1 MANLLEVEYEDIFR
15 PETMAVLKGKS
26 GKSLKQMLGNKSLMQ
41 TMVDTQKIL
50 GEIIA
55 AERGYTDLLEAIA
68 VEIATEA
75 YPIIDY
81 ANIKINA
88 KIGKPSMPNMPEED
102 DEEEEEELT
111 FDQPEIPE
119 TPEVE
124 KAKRRIINGITQGA
138 SVRGAFIFLLF
149 REHLDEMDDTLVEK
163 YNEIS
168 KQVFGIYDDE
178 TAIAMLLTAI
188 EQGMDSASGEM
199 KGGESEI
206 EWDEG
211 NKQFVINAYALCF
224 PMLVHE
230 IIKGLYEIVGTEG
243 FGPDKAK
250 NQAIVNA
257 VDKISNE
264 PNDFRFGKFIYD
276 AITKLYNE
284 SNLDDARIRELFFSS
299 LYKLEDNKFISFVE
313 NAINDTLTPEQKRWA
328 LGEMKDIEK
337 DLKKDDTGL
346 SDLGEGLLNEVKA
359 EHISVG
365 DIFTLSADLGKFKK
379 GNKVRVTS
387 VKPSANDVVI
397 TLSSGTTKDT
407 FYLDKGDEFEGL
419 DENENN
425 DAEESDEPAPTPST
439 PPGEI
444 STEEAKRLIKD
455 TKGKIFTATFTK
467 KDGTERVM
475 NARLGVKKYL
485 KGGSLAYDAESKGL
499 IPVYDMQLK
508 GYRTINVNT
517 ISKLKIGKNTYDVSN
532 NLDEARGRKSLPSD
546 VKEEFHLYRIEIPN
560 IGSYYRIANYNSRTP
575 EIFKRNLINSSK
587 ATESKESDRTINK
600 NVRDSRGNFDVTLVG
615 SNVDKSVLQK
625 LAKQKASE
633 DNMYAGELGRLGA
646 QKGTSS
652 TQPISVSKADVKKI
666 GNDYYVSELAVLK
679 NKDLKQRIN
688 PKSTINIK
696 NVKYVKLNNINSI
709 KTI

>member
-15 PETMAVLKGKS
+15 PETMAALKGKS
-26 GKSLKQMLGNKSLMQ
+26 GESLKQMLGNKQLMQ
-41 TMVDTQKIL
+41 TLLKSQEVLND
-50 GEIIA
+50 IID
-55 AERGYTDLLEAIA
+55 AEKGYHDLLEGIA
-68 VEIATEA
+68 VEMVTQA

-81 ANIKINA
+81 ANIKIDA
-88 KIGKPSMPNMPEED
+88 KIVTSGDLNISPGDEDEPSIDNMPKEA
-102 DEEEEEELT
+102 
-111 FDQPEIPE
+111 
-119 TPEVE
+119 E

-138 SVRGAFIFLLF
+138 SIRGAFAFYLF
-149 REHLDEMDDTLVEK
+149 REYLDEMDDTLVEK
-163 YNEIS
+163 YNEIL
-168 KQVFGIYDDE
+168 KLVFGIYDDE
-178 TAIAMLLTAI
+178 NAIAMMLAALA
-188 EQGMDSASGEM
+188 QGQKMQ
-199 KGGESEI
+199 GGESEA
-206 EWDEG
+206 EYDEE
-211 NKQFVINAYALCF
+211 NEQFVIKARALCF

-230 IIKGLYEIVGTEG
+230 IVKGLYEIVGTEG
-243 FGPDKAK
+243 FGSDKEK
-250 NQAIVNA
+250 NKAIVNA
-257 VDKISNE
+257 VDLLSNE

-299 LYKLEDNKFISFVE
+299 LYKLEDEEFISFVE
-313 NAINDTLTPEQKRWA
+313 NTINDTLTPEQKRWA

-346 SDLGEGLLNEVKA
+346 SDLGEGQINEVKGDQ
-359 EHISVG
+359 ISVG
-365 DIFTLSADLGKFKK
+365 DIFTLSADLGKFKRE
-379 GNKVRVTS
+379 NKVKVTS
-387 VKPSANDVVI
+387 VKPSGNDIVI
-397 TLSSGTTKDT
+397 TLTNGTTKDT
-407 FYLDKGDEFEGL
+407 FYLDKNDEFEGL

-425 DAEESDEPAPTPST
+425 DAEESNEPAPTPST

-455 TKGKIFTATFTK
+455 TNGKIFTATFTK

-499 IPVYDMQLK
+499 IPVYDMQIK

-532 NLDEARGRKSLPSD
+532 NLDEARGRKALPSD
-546 VKEEFHLYRIEIPN
+546 VKNEFHLYRIEIPN
-560 IGSYYRIANYNSRTP
+560 VGSYYRIANFSNRTP
-575 EIFKRNLINSSK
+575 EIFKRNLINASK

-600 NVRDSRGNFDVTLVG
+600 NVRDSGGNFDVTLVG
-615 SNVDKSVLQK
+615 SNVDKSILQK

-633 DNMYAGELGRLGA
+633 DEMYAGELGRLGA

-666 GNDYYVSELAVLK
+666 GNDYYISELAVLK